1 MRLQGSLFAD
11 LDLEVR
17 FHDVDMVGV
26 VWHGHYLRYL
36 ENARWALMNQLGYG
50 LDRML
55 ASGIAWPIVE
65 LHTRYI
71 SPARFG
77 DRLRVRASLVEW
89 QSRLTINYLVTR
101 QDDGARVARGRTV
114 QVAIDARSHELQFA
128 TPADFV
134 ACVEAAMAEQRG

>member
-1 MRLQGSLFAD
+1 VRAQGTLFVD
-11 LDLEVR
+11 IELDVS

-50 LDRML
+50 LDRMV
-55 ASGIAWPIVE
+55 ASGFAWPIVE
-65 LHTRYI
+65 LQTKYV

-89 QSRLTINYLVTR
+89 ESRMAVNYLVSR
-101 QDDGARVARGRTV
+101 LGDGARVARARTV
-114 QVAIDARSHELQFA
+114 QVAVDADSGELQFA
-128 TPADFV
+128 TPPDFAD
-134 ACVEAAMAEQRG
+134 CVRAALAGANT